1 MSKREIFSIPNLM
14 SYFRIFLI
22 PFLVWRILVANTT
35 RDYWIVAVLVGI
47 SGLTDLLD
55 GKVAR
60 KFDMVTEL
68 GKALDPIADK
78 LTLGAIIF
86 CLVVKNPIVW
96 IIVILYIIKEGYMGI
111 MGLLL
116 LKRNGRK
123 LDGAKWYG
131 KVCTAVLYFMLF
143 LFMLFPDMP
152 QWLIMMF
159 VGICF
164 LIMSFTFISYILVFR
179 EMWKMDS
186 ELIDWVNALQIGG
199 IPLEKIQ
206 KELPFVGVIV
216 KKDEDLDTVRDRVN

>member
-22 PFLVWRILVANTT
+22 PFIVWRILVVDTT

-60 KFDMVTEL
+60 KFHMVTEL

-86 CLVVKNPIVW
+86 CLVVKNPIIW
-96 IIVILYIIKEGYMGI
+96 IIAILYIIKEGYMGI

-131 KVCTAVLYFMLF
+131 KVCTAVLYLVMFLF
-143 LFMLFPDMP
+143 LLFPDMS
-152 QWLIMMF
+152 QWLTVMF

-164 LIMSFTFISYILVFR
+164 LIMVFTFISYILVFR
-179 EMWKMDS
+179 EMWKM
-186 ELIDWVNALQIGG
+186 E
-199 IPLEKIQ
+199 
-206 KELPFVGVIV
+206 
-216 KKDEDLDTVRDRVN
+216 

>member
-131 KVCTAVLYFMLF
+131 KVCNPIIQPFYILCCFF
-143 LFMLFPDMP
+143 LC
-152 QWLIMMF
+152 
-159 VGICF
+159 CF
-164 LIMSFTFISYILVFR
+164 LICHS
-179 EMWKMDS
+179 
-186 ELIDWVNALQIGG
+186 G
-199 IPLEKIQ
+199 
-206 KELPFVGVIV
+206 
-216 KKDEDLDTVRDRVN
+216 

>member
-1 MSKREIFSIPNLM
+1 M
-14 SYFRIFLI
+14 
-22 PFLVWRILVANTT
+22 ANTT

-123 LDGAKWYG
+123 LDGAK
-131 KVCTAVLYFMLF
+131 CCFF
-143 LFMLFPDMP
+143 LC
-152 QWLIMMF
+152 
-159 VGICF
+159 CF
-164 LIMSFTFISYILVFR
+164 LICHS
-179 EMWKMDS
+179 
-186 ELIDWVNALQIGG
+186 G
-199 IPLEKIQ
+199 
-206 KELPFVGVIV
+206 
-216 KKDEDLDTVRDRVN
+216 

>member
-131 KVCTAVLYFMLF
+131 KVCTAVLYFMLS

-179 EMWKMDS
+179 EMWKM
-186 ELIDWVNALQIGG
+186 E
-199 IPLEKIQ
+199 
-206 KELPFVGVIV
+206 
-216 KKDEDLDTVRDRVN
+216 

>member
-22 PFLVWRILVANTT
+22 PFIVWRILVADTT

-60 KFDMVTEL
+60 KFHMVTEL

-86 CLVVKNPIVW
+86 CLVVKNPIIW
-96 IIVILYIIKEGYMGI
+96 IIAILYIIKEGYMGI

-131 KVCTAVLYFMLF
+131 KVCTAVLYLVMFLF
-143 LFMLFPDMP
+143 LLFPDMS
-152 QWLIMMF
+152 QWLTVMF

-164 LIMSFTFISYILVFR
+164 LIMVFTFISYILVFR
-179 EMWKMDS
+179 EMWKM
-186 ELIDWVNALQIGG
+186 E
-199 IPLEKIQ
+199 
-206 KELPFVGVIV
+206 
-216 KKDEDLDTVRDRVN
+216 

>member
-22 PFLVWRILVANTT
+22 PFLVWRILVADTT

-60 KFDMVTEL
+60 KFHMVTEL

-86 CLVVKNPIVW
+86 CLVVKNPIIW
-96 IIVILYIIKEGYMGI
+96 IIAILYIIKEGYMGI

-131 KVCTAVLYFMLF
+131 KVCTAVLYLVMFLF
-143 LFMLFPDMP
+143 LLFPDMS
-152 QWLIMMF
+152 QWLTVMF

-164 LIMSFTFISYILVFR
+164 LIMVFTFISYILVFR
-179 EMWKMDS
+179 EMWKM
-186 ELIDWVNALQIGG
+186 E
-199 IPLEKIQ
+199 
-206 KELPFVGVIV
+206 
-216 KKDEDLDTVRDRVN
+216 